1 MLTLIH
7 TERRGAGWAYAGICH
22 FAYPRGTLVAAL
34 QRHAIAS
41 HPWQGR
47 VYTCFNRQCTL
58 LWESAHTSP
67 AQSALDALLE
77 YLAPYGLPDDL
88 YPLVNALLPQG
99 ASEPVTAPSL

>member
-22 FAYPRGTLVAAL
+22 LAYLRGTLVACL

-41 HPWQGR
+41 HPWQAR
-47 VYTCFNRQCTL
+47 VYTCLRRQCEP
-58 LWESAHTSP
+58 LWESARTTP

-77 YLAPYGLPDDL
+77 HLAPYGLPDDIF
-88 YPLVNALLPQG
+88 PLIEALLPE
-99 ASEPVTAPSL
+99 AIAVPADTRSL